1 MSLILTPHPHERRR
15 GGQTVLDRVVA
26 LVPIEV
32 VSAYAA
38 LAAAWP
44 RGRHVWIGVVAGVA
58 ATVAILSVYGRHA
71 RRRAG
76 TAQHLVRTL
85 AFIAWAFV
93 LSNPL
98 APAAPVARWLPALAV
113 VLIPLVGAFM
123 FPPASPI
130 EPTRRE

>member
-1 MSLILTPHPHERRR
+1 MSAGAVDRRSSIASSRWCPSRSSAPTPRSPQR
-15 GGQTVLDRVVA
+15 GRVVA
-26 LVPIEV
+26 T
-32 VSAYAA
+32 
-38 LAAAWP
+38 
-44 RGRHVWIGVVAGVA
+44 
-58 ATVAILSVYGRHA
+58 TVAILSVYGRQA

>member
-1 MSLILTPHPHERRR
+1 MSLILTPEPHERRR
-15 GGQTVLDRVVA
+15 SGQTLLDRVVA

-32 VSAYAA
+32 VSSYAA

-44 RGRHVWIGVVAGVA
+44 HARHVWIGVAAGVA
-58 ATVAILSVYGRHA
+58 ATVAILSAYGRHA

-76 TAQHLVRTL
+76 PAQHLVRTL
-85 AFIAWAFV
+85 VFVAWAFV

-98 APAAPVARWLPALAV
+98 APAAPIARWLPGIAV

-130 EPTRRE
+130 EPSRRE

>member
-1 MSLILTPHPHERRR
+1 MSLILTPEPHERRR
-15 GGQTVLDRVVA
+15 GGRTLLDRVVA

-32 VSAYAA
+32 VSTYAA
-38 LAAAWP
+38 IAAAAP
-44 RGRHVWIGVVAGVA
+44 SARQLWIAVVVGVA
-58 ATVAILSVYGRHA
+58 ATVATLSAYGRHV

-76 TAQHLVRTL
+76 PAQHVVRTL
-85 AFIAWAFV
+85 AFVAWTFV

-98 APAAPVARWLPALAV
+98 APAAPVARWLPGLAV

-130 EPTRRE
+130 EPIRRD